1 MRGVTMPFWIF
12 TGIFAFQL
20 TRPMRGVTYAVDSF
34 PVGVLISTHTPH
46 AGRDMNEN
54 TTTRAALEFQ
64 LTRPMRGVTHYGD
77 IGGRASA
84 AFQLTRPMRGVT
96 PAPAEGTLR
105 VFKISTH
112 TPHAGRDLRISDIR
126 WTNDRFQLTRPMRG
140 VTPEGKQIPHDFIT
154 FQLTRPMRGV
164 TVCRYRC
171 KRR

>member
-64 LTRPMRGVTHYGD
+64 LTRPMRGVTLP
-77 IGGRASA
+77 A
-84 AFQLTRPMRGVT
+84 MRQKHHAT
-96 PAPAEGTLR
+96 
-105 VFKISTH
+105 ISTH
-112 TPHAGRDLRISDIR
+112 TPHAGRDHLPVLFRLSPYHF
-126 WTNDRFQLTRPMRG
+126 NSHAPCG
-140 VTPEGKQIPHDFIT
+140 A
-154 FQLTRPMRGV
+154 
-164 TVCRYRC
+164 
-171 KRR
+171 